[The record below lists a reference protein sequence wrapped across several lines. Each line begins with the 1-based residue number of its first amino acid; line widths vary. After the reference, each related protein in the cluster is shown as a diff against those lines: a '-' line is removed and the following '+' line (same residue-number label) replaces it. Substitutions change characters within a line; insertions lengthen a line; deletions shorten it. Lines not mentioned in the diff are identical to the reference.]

1 MELGN
6 VRKLLAVIAL
16 AQSNPADGEEL
27 QALRN
32 ISLAMIHIADA
43 IAQILNRLDSDD
55 HRRPP
60 IKKSSSAQQEEVASP
75 MPVS

>member
-16 AQSNPADGEEL
+16 AQADPADSEEL

-32 ISLAMIHIADA
+32 LSLAMIHIADA

-60 IKKSSSAQQEEVASP
+60 IKKSSSAQQEEVASH